1 MSATQITLANGVFI
15 TPAATPVSVYTS
27 PTSASPTNGKGTII
41 STFTASNGS
50 AANITYKAWMVPDGS
65 SVGDEFLLVP
75 ERIIKVNKTDVPY
88 ETAGHFMPPLSQLY
102 IESDTANA
110 AGFRVSGVELT
121 I

>member
-1 MSATQITLANGVFI
+1 MAATQATLVNGVFI

-27 PTSASPTNGKGTII
+27 PTSASPTNSKGTII
-41 STFTASNGS
+41 SAFTAANGS
-50 AANITYKAWMVPDGS
+50 AANITYKAWVVPSGS

-75 ERIIKVNKTDVPY
+75 ERIIKIDKTDAPFEIV
-88 ETAGHFMPPLSQLY
+88 GHFMPPLSQLF

>member
-1 MSATQITLANGVFI
+1 MAATQTTLVNGVFI
-15 TPAATPVSVYTS
+15 TPANTPVLVYGS
-27 PTSASPTNGKGTII
+27 PTNSPPVNGKGTII
-41 STFTASNGS
+41 GAFTAANGS
-50 AANITYKAWMVPDGS
+50 AASITYKVWVVPSGS

-75 ERIIKVNKTDVPY
+75 ARIIKTDKTDSPY
-88 ETAGHFMPPLSQLY
+88 EVVGHFMPPLSSLY